1 MEVALPEVP
10 TAGMSAEDTVHAV
23 CGGLQNND
31 SPKEDAGIERFFHFL
46 TPMGRVSVAPPPPR
60 SGLQGGVTLEYFV
73 ENAASKALGALMFC
87 ESYTLI
93 GKMRIS
99 PGSRTRGCL
108 GTQVVEV
115 ANSPLEDESDAR
127 AALTALVGASDEFL
141 EDILR
146 AEREG
151 SPLPQPP
158 AEACVKS
165 RFWFSL
171 EQERRPPHQ
180 DCWFVKEIMP
190 LALSKFQE
198 LNEGGE
204 EWEGDDSE

>member
-127 AALTALVGASDEFL
+127 AALTALVDAMSFGPSSVVNQGRTRAATVVVALAGGGGGVAAASSRAC
-141 EDILR
+141 ILFFR
-146 AEREG
+146 LSIVVGWAAVGR
-151 SPLPQPP
+151 PNPNAL
-158 AEACVKS
+158 AC
-165 RFWFSL
+165 
-171 EQERRPPHQ
+171 
-180 DCWFVKEIMP
+180 
-190 LALSKFQE
+190 
-198 LNEGGE
+198 
-204 EWEGDDSE
+204 